1 MPQIDEDDRLLAQG
15 QAALMLVESVLLVL
29 IEAGTV
35 DKEQMLEAVETVI
48 SSKRA
53 VADKEESRNVSQA
66 AIGLLS
72 GIANS
77 LRAVRSGGSQDGIIR
92 D

>member
-1 MPQIDEDDRLLAQG
+1 MTQIADEEDRLLAHG
-15 QAALMLVESVLLVL
+15 QAALTLMESVLLVL
-29 IEAGTV
+29 IEGGIV
-35 DKEQMLEAVETVI
+35 KKEQMIEAIETVI

-53 VADKEESRNVSQA
+53 LTDEEENHNVSAA

-77 LRAVRSGGSQDGIIR
+77 LRAARSGR
-92 D
+92 R

>member
-1 MPQIDEDDRLLAQG
+1 MTRRMTQIIDEEERLLAHG

-29 IEAGTV
+29 IETGTV
-35 DKEQMLEAVETVI
+35 DKERILEAVETVI

-53 VADKEESRNVSQA
+53 LADKEENRAVSAA

-77 LRAVRSGGSQDGIIR
+77 LRAARSDGG
-92 D
+92 

>member
-1 MPQIDEDDRLLAQG
+1 MPQIDNDDRLLAHG

-29 IEAGTV
+29 IETGIVA
-35 DKEQMLEAVETVI
+35 KEQMVEAIEAVI
-48 SSKRA
+48 SSKRDLAEEEERRA
-53 VADKEESRNVSQA
+53 VSEA

-77 LRAVRSGGSQDGIIR
+77 LRAARSNGS
-92 D
+92 